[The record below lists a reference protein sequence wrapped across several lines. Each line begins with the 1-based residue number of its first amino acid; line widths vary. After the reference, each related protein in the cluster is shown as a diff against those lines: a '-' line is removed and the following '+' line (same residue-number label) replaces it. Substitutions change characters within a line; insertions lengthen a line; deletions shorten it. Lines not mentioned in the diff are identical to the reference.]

1 MGKLMSKINPAVF
14 MTVVLVFSGCVHQT
28 NSGKDTSP
36 ARGPSVAGD
45 QYSREIVEL
54 NQVVQQNSNPDKA
67 KKTHLELAQLYSN
80 HKNPR
85 RNYQKALKHLKAYY
99 QKALKHLKAY
109 SAFEDFAEDD
119 ETQNWMAALKEIDHL
134 SKEIATQNK
143 QIRRLQS
150 QLDKS
155 KKARLAIK
163 KSNRKLTSE
172 EIKLREKNRK
182 LEESNQKLQKTIE
195 MLKNLDKR
203 LEEKRKNFNN

>member
-1 MGKLMSKINPAVF
+1 MSKINPAVF
-14 MTVVLVFSGCVHQT
+14 MTVVLVFSGCAHLT
-28 NSGKDTSP
+28 NSGKDTSAAP
-36 ARGPSVAGD
+36 GPSVAGD
-45 QYSREIVEL
+45 QYSQEIVEL
-54 NQVVQQNSNPDKA
+54 NQVVRQNSTPDKS
-67 KKTHLELAQLYSN
+67 KKAHLELAQLHSN

-85 RNYQKALKHLKAYY
+85 RNYQKAFRHLR
-99 QKALKHLKAY
+99 AY
-109 SAFEDFAEDD
+109 SAFEDSTEDD
-119 ETQNWMAALKEIDHL
+119 ETQNWMSALKEIDRL

-155 KKARLAIK
+155 KKAKLAIK

>member
-1 MGKLMSKINPAVF
+1 MSKINPAVF
-14 MTVVLVFSGCVHQT
+14 MTVVLVFSGCAHLT
-28 NSGKDTSP
+28 NSAKDTSAAP
-36 ARGPSVAGD
+36 GPSVAGD
-45 QYSREIVEL
+45 QYSQEIVEL
-54 NQVVQQNSNPDKA
+54 NQVVQQNSTPDKS
-67 KKTHLELAQLYSN
+67 KKAHLELAQLYSN

-85 RNYQKALKHLKAYY
+85 RNYQKAFRHLR
-99 QKALKHLKAY
+99 AY
-109 SAFEDFAEDD
+109 SAFEDSTEDD
-119 ETQNWMAALKEIDHL
+119 ETQNWMSALKEIDRL
-134 SKEIATQNK
+134 SKEIATRNK

-155 KKARLAIK
+155 KKAKLAIK

>member
-85 RNYQKALKHLKAYY
+85 RNY

>member
-14 MTVVLVFSGCVHQT
+14 MTVVLLFSGCVHQT
-28 NSGKDTSP
+28 NSGKDASP
-36 ARGPSVAGD
+36 APGPSVAGD

-85 RNYQKALKHLKAYY
+85 RNY

>member
-1 MGKLMSKINPAVF
+1 MSKINPAVF
-14 MTVVLVFSGCVHQT
+14 MTVVLVFSGCAHLT
-28 NSGKDTSP
+28 NSGKDTSAAP
-36 ARGPSVAGD
+36 GPSVAGD
-45 QYSREIVEL
+45 QYSQEIVEL
-54 NQVVQQNSNPDKA
+54 NQVVQQNSTPDKS
-67 KKTHLELAQLYSN
+67 KKAHLELAQLHSN

-85 RNYQKALKHLKAYY
+85 RNYQKAFRHLR
-99 QKALKHLKAY
+99 AY
-109 SAFEDFAEDD
+109 SAFEDSTEDD
-119 ETQNWMAALKEIDHL
+119 ETQNWMSALKEIDRL

-155 KKARLAIK
+155 KKAKLAIK

-203 LEEKRKNFNN
+203 LEEKRKNFSN

>member
-1 MGKLMSKINPAVF
+1 
-14 MTVVLVFSGCVHQT
+14 
-28 NSGKDTSP
+28 
-36 ARGPSVAGD
+36 
-45 QYSREIVEL
+45 
-54 NQVVQQNSNPDKA
+54 VVQQNSTPDKS
-67 KKTHLELAQLYSN
+67 KKAHLELAQLYSN

-85 RNYQKALKHLKAYY
+85 RNYQKAFRHLR
-99 QKALKHLKAY
+99 AY
-109 SAFEDFAEDD
+109 SAFEDSTEDD
-119 ETQNWMAALKEIDHL
+119 ETQNWMSALKEIDRL
-134 SKEIATQNK
+134 SKEIATRNK

-155 KKARLAIK
+155 KKAKLAIK